1 MIGPMRKARHAAAK
15 NDRKGSPCR
24 IIVLAIAIVAAVH
37 FALFGYFLFRTAI
50 GSPIS
55 DMFSYIDAYL
65 RYRAD
70 QTSLLDYLWR
80 AHGEH
85 HLVWIRLLTWVDV
98 EIFHTRGIPFMIA
111 ATAAI
116 SATAALVW
124 QQLRRAEPVLGGATS
139 LGLLAPMLVLGS
151 ANVTD
156 CSVPINTTYPLT
168 VLFVIVALVLF
179 AGGQQSDPNKRF
191 RRMAAVPA
199 AFCASFATAAG
210 LLAWPVLLWIAW
222 RERLAGAW
230 LGVLAGIAVIYAV
243 IYARDLNLIGLAPA
257 LQKDAAAFLDPAHLR
272 KLLDYFVAFLGLPLT
287 RAPALATVGRVFG
300 AMLFLAGLAAVLI
313 ATFSDRLS
321 GQLDRVAIGMILLA
335 FGSAA
340 LAAIGRADLADE
352 GAVPVRYALFAT
364 LLQVGLLCLMLPRL
378 AQHSTSP
385 RSRLLLCL
393 AGLLFAVVLLI
404 QQIFV
409 GRTAAQIANAIS
421 READCFAVG
430 ALPAASVGKVV
441 SRTPEGARA
450 VLTALRREGLLSPR
464 SNNCQ
469 AP

>member
-1 MIGPMRKARHAAAK
+1 MCKARRSTAQGEC
-15 NDRKGSPCR
+15 GSARCQTLA
-24 IIVLAIAIVAAVH
+24 LAIAIVAAVH
-37 FALFGYFLFRTAI
+37 FALFGYFLFRTVI

-65 RYRAD
+65 RYRAG

-116 SATAALVW
+116 LATAALVW
-124 QQLRRAEPVLGGATS
+124 QQLRRAEPVLGSATS

-168 VLFVIVALVLF
+168 VFFVIVALVLF
-179 AGGQQSDPNKRF
+179 ADGPGPDPNTRF
-191 RRMAAVPA
+191 RRMAALPA
-199 AFCASFATAAG
+199 AFCASLATAAG

-222 RERLAGAW
+222 RERLARAW
-230 LGVLAGIAVIYAV
+230 LVVLAGISVIYAI
-243 IYARDLNLIGLAPA
+243 IYARDLNLIGLAPT

-272 KLLDYFVAFLGLPLT
+272 KSLDYFVAFLGLPLT
-287 RAPALATVGRVFG
+287 RAPALATIGRIFG

-313 ATFSDRLS
+313 ATFSGRLS
-321 GQLDRVAIGMILLA
+321 RRLDRVAIGMILLA

-364 LLQVGLLCLMLPRL
+364 ALQVGLLCLVLPRL
-378 AQHSTSP
+378 AQHYASP
-385 RSRLLLCL
+385 RSRLVLSL
-393 AGLLFAVVLLI
+393 AGLLFAAVLLV
-404 QQIFV
+404 QQILM
-409 GRTAAQIANAIS
+409 GRTAAQIAKAIS
-421 READCFAVG
+421 TEADCFAAG
-430 ALPAASVGKVV
+430 TLPAASVGKVV
-441 SRTPEGARA
+441 SRTPDGAQS
-450 VLTALRREGLLSPR
+450 VLIALRREGLLAPR
-464 SNNCQ
+464 LSDCQ
-469 AP
+469 TP